1 MPLDAIC
8 LQGVVGELAPQL
20 TGSRI
25 EKIQQ
30 PARDQII
37 LLLRGSRRLF
47 LNAGANQPRIHLTE
61 QLRDNPSQPPMFC
74 MLLRKHL
81 SGGIIESVRQEP
93 LERVVTLTVLASD
106 EMGERS
112 RFTLVW
118 EGDAPPRQSHPLR
131 QGRPHHR
138 LSAPRGSGGGAGP
151 AGDAGAFLPPAHPA
165 G

>member
-47 LNAGANQPRIHLTE
+47 LNAGANQPRLHLTE

-74 MLLRKHL
+74 MLLRKYL
-81 SGGIIESVRQEP
+81 VGARIEKLTQP
-93 LERVVTLTVLASD
+93 NWERTLGLLY
-106 EMGERS
+106 
-112 RFTLVW
+112 LV
-118 EGDAPPRQSHPLR
+118 DACAL
-131 QGRPHHR
+131 
-138 LSAPRGSGGGAGP
+138 
-151 AGDAGAFLPPAHPA
+151 
-165 G
+165 